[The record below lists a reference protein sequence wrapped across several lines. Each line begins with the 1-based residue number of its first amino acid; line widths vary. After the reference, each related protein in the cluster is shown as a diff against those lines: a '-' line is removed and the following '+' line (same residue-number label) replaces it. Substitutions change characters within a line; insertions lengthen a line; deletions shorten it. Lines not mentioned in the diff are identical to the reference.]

1 MSERCSLHAVALLDP
16 IWIDKWHQ
24 LFPAHWKVGPAPVF
38 WASRPLEP
46 AEWLALLILKAGDVE
61 SNPGPQNRKLPPSA
75 LTTQTTTLNSTTHSH
90 ATTSHHNKKLLTLL
104 QLNINSITNKHEELK
119 LLVTELQPDI
129 ITIQETK
136 LKKHNK
142 TPQIPTYSAIRTDRA
157 NGKGGGLVTYIKH
170 NITFSDTKIPNF
182 INPINTEL
190 QIIQLHITNKK
201 IYTIANIYIPPRNT
215 TSPDHA
221 TCDADITS
229 CIQYITNL
237 PNSIISGDI
246 NAHSPIWHS
255 HTTDHRGDLIADL
268 LGNSDHITLNTN
280 THTRLPFAANQRPT
294 SPDITSITT
303 NLYNRTHWETLNALN
318 SDHLPILTTINTRT
332 NFRLQQNR
340 QTYTNYNK
348 ANWQNFTTE
357 TESSFRN
364 INPPSDTHTANK
376 ILTNTI
382 LNADKHNIPKG
393 KIHHNCKLLPEDIR
407 TKINTRN
414 NIRKHNPLNPNLA
427 QLNNEITSDIQHHKT
442 ALWKSHLD
450 GNWDHRKNTH
460 PMEN

>member
-1 MSERCSLHAVALLDP
+1 MQPARGRFARFDLDRQ
-16 IWIDKWHQ
+16 IAST
-24 LFPAHWKVGPAPVF
+24 FPAHWKVGPAPVF
-38 WASRPLEP
+38 WASQPLEP

-75 LTTQTTTLNSTTHSH
+75 LTTQTTTHSH
-90 ATTSHHNKKLLTLL
+90 ATTSHPNKKLLTLL

-157 NGKGGGLVTYIKH
+157 NGKGGGLLTYIKH

-190 QIIQLHITNKK
+190 QIIQLHITHKK

-357 TESSFRN
+357 T
-364 INPPSDTHTANK
+364 
-376 ILTNTI
+376 
-382 LNADKHNIPKG
+382 
-393 KIHHNCKLLPEDIR
+393 
-407 TKINTRN
+407 
-414 NIRKHNPLNPNLA
+414 
-427 QLNNEITSDIQHHKT
+427 
-442 ALWKSHLD
+442 
-450 GNWDHRKNTH
+450 
-460 PMEN
+460 

>member
-1 MSERCSLHAVALLDP
+1 M
-16 IWIDKWHQ
+16 
-24 LFPAHWKVGPAPVF
+24 GPASVF

-46 AEWLALLILKAGDVE
+46 AEWLALLILKAGVVE

-90 ATTSHHNKKLLTLL
+90 ATTSHHNKNLLTLL
-104 QLNINSITNKHEELK
+104 QLNISSITNRHEELK

-157 NGKGGGLVTYIKH
+157 NGKGGGLLTYIKH
-170 NITFSDTKIPNF
+170 NIAFSDTKIPNF

-201 IYTIANIYIPPRNT
+201 NYTIANIYIPPRNT

-255 HTTDHRGDLIADL
+255 HTTDHGGDLIADL

-280 THTRLPFAANQRPT
+280 THTRLPFAANQQPA

-348 ANWQNFTTE
+348 AN
-357 TESSFRN
+357 
-364 INPPSDTHTANK
+364 
-376 ILTNTI
+376 
-382 LNADKHNIPKG
+382 
-393 KIHHNCKLLPEDIR
+393 
-407 TKINTRN
+407 
-414 NIRKHNPLNPNLA
+414 
-427 QLNNEITSDIQHHKT
+427 
-442 ALWKSHLD
+442 
-450 GNWDHRKNTH
+450 
-460 PMEN
+460 

>member
-1 MSERCSLHAVALLDP
+1 MLIVTTFISLSRC
-16 IWIDKWHQ
+16 WRNDKDK
-24 LFPAHWKVGPAPVF
+24 LNGTSWKVLYEQRFCENIVWKAISIWHKLMSWLMDNF
-38 WASRPLEP
+38 S
-46 AEWLALLILKAGDVE
+46 EWLALLILKAGDVE

-90 ATTSHHNKKLLTLL
+90 ATTSHHNQKLLTLL

-157 NGKGGGLVTYIKH
+157 NGKGGGLLTYIKH

-190 QIIQLHITNKK
+190 QIIQLHITNNK

-215 TSPDHA
+215 TSADHA

-255 HTTDHRGDLIADL
+255 YTKKKKKKKK
-268 LGNSDHITLNTN
+268 TL
-280 THTRLPFAANQRPT
+280 FQ
-294 SPDITSITT
+294 
-303 NLYNRTHWETLNALN
+303 
-318 SDHLPILTTINTRT
+318 
-332 NFRLQQNR
+332 
-340 QTYTNYNK
+340 
-348 ANWQNFTTE
+348 
-357 TESSFRN
+357 
-364 INPPSDTHTANK
+364 
-376 ILTNTI
+376 
-382 LNADKHNIPKG
+382 
-393 KIHHNCKLLPEDIR
+393 
-407 TKINTRN
+407 
-414 NIRKHNPLNPNLA
+414 
-427 QLNNEITSDIQHHKT
+427 
-442 ALWKSHLD
+442 
-450 GNWDHRKNTH
+450 
-460 PMEN
+460 

>member
-1 MSERCSLHAVALLDP
+1 MSPLTSRCGAKDAACTRSLCS
-16 IWIDKWHQ
+16 IRSGSTNGIN
-24 LFPAHWKVGPAPVF
+24 LFPAHWKVGLAPVF

-75 LTTQTTTLNSTTHSH
+75 LTTQTTTLKSTTHSH
-90 ATTSHHNKKLLTLL
+90 ATTSHHNKKLLALL

-157 NGKGGGLVTYIKH
+157 NGKGGGLLTYIKH

-182 INPINTEL
+182 INLINTEI

-280 THTRLPFAANQRPT
+280 THTRLPFAANQQPT

-303 NLYNRTHWETLNALN
+303 NLYNRTHWEAQMHSTQITYQYSQQSTQEQT
-318 SDHLPILTTINTRT
+318 SDYNKTVKPTLTTTKQT
-332 NFRLQQNR
+332 GKTSQLKQNLVS
-340 QTYTNYNK
+340 
-348 ANWQNFTTE
+348 E
-357 TESSFRN
+357 T
-364 INPPSDTHTANK
+364 
-376 ILTNTI
+376 
-382 LNADKHNIPKG
+382 
-393 KIHHNCKLLPEDIR
+393 
-407 TKINTRN
+407 
-414 NIRKHNPLNPNLA
+414 
-427 QLNNEITSDIQHHKT
+427 
-442 ALWKSHLD
+442 
-450 GNWDHRKNTH
+450 
-460 PMEN
+460 